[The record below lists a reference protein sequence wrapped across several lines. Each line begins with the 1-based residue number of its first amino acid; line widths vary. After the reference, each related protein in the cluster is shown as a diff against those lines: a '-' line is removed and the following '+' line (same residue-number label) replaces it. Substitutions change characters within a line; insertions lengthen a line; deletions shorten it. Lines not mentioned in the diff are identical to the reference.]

1 MASVVEQSVRRSD
14 LRQSI
19 DVDADG
25 PRAFEVLREVE
36 KWPVWLSFLRSV
48 RLISGGPIGAGSEL
62 CVRSAIPGEDEEL
75 YEVDRFIDGHLLSL
89 VGFYSV
95 RRRFEFRVEA
105 RAARSRLVAA
115 VDYPSYG
122 GTFGAI
128 VDRLTARRKL
138 GDALTESLVHYKGLV
153 EYRPD
158 GAALTDF

>member
-1 MASVVEQSVRRSD
+1 MASALVEHGVRRSD

-19 DVDADG
+19 DVEAD
-25 PRAFEVLREVE
+25 PRRAFDVLREVE

-48 RLISGGPIGAGSEL
+48 RILSGRPLDTGSEV
-62 CVRSAIPGEDEEL
+62 CVRSAIPGEDEQL
-75 YEVDRFIDGHLLSL
+75 FEVDRLIDGHLLSL

-105 RAARSRLVAA
+105 RADRARLVAS

-122 GTFGAI
+122 GTVGAI

-138 GDALTESLVHYKGLV
+138 GDALTESLVHFKGLV

-158 GAALTDF
+158 AALADF